1 LHSERHGDNMLTKKK
16 DTKNTEPADTSEL
29 MAFDKRKQMKE
40 KPKKQGFGSKPAA
53 KEEAPAE
60 APLAGTFFKPKKVEK
75 KSSFGR
81 K

>member
-1 LHSERHGDNMLTKKK
+1 MLTKKK
-16 DTKNTEPADTSEL
+16 DTKTETVDTSEL
-29 MAFDKRKQMKE
+29 MAFDKRKQIKE

>member
-1 LHSERHGDNMLTKKK
+1 MHSEPTGDHHMLTKKK
-16 DTKNTEPADTSEL
+16 DTKVETVDTSEL
-29 MAFDKRKQMKE
+29 MAFDKRKQIKE

>member
-1 LHSERHGDNMLTKKK
+1 MLTKKK
-16 DTKNTEPADTSEL
+16 DTKTETVDTSEL
-29 MAFDKRKQMKE
+29 MAFDKRKQIKE

-53 KEEAPAE
+53 KEEPPAE